1 MTDIARAYAMGRNA
15 AHRGGVISEPRFDRA
30 GNVTEEAQWLAI
42 AFWNGVHDLK
52 AEDRLNREEW

>member
-1 MTDIARAYAMGRNA
+1 MGRNA